1 MAVKKQTVRDLKG
14 LLDSQVMSAEHSEQI
29 SQVIK
34 KFSVAITP
42 HVMDT
47 IGDAYHGAV
56 AAQFVPSVL
65 ELTETPAESSDPIGD
80 QNHSPLPGIIHRYED
95 RVLLNVVQ
103 TCAVYCRYCFRREN
117 VGSGNAGLTPSQLN
131 AALDYIRADE
141 NLWEVI
147 LSGGDPLTLSPRRL
161 SHILCQLRDIGH
173 VGIVRFHTRVPS
185 VAPDKIDEALLA
197 ALKQYPAVYLI
208 LHINHPDELT
218 PQVCEKLAMLADA
231 GIPLLSQSVLLRNIN
246 DDVSTLT
253 RLFRKL
259 LVNRVKPYY
268 LHHGDLAKGTGHFRT
283 SIEHGQKLMKSL
295 RGPVSGLCQPH
306 YVLDLPGGAGKV
318 PIGPQ
323 YLQTIGENRH
333 TVEDVS
339 GCSHLYTD
347 DCLPDEADPLS

>member
-1 MAVKKQTVRDLKG
+1 MKKQTVRDVKG
-14 LLDSQVMSAEHSEQI
+14 LLDNNVITPGQSDEI
-29 SQVIK
+29 NQVIR

-47 IGDAYHGAV
+47 LLQKEGSGLSR
-56 AAQFVPSVL
+56 QFLPSVA
-65 ELTETPAESSDPIGD
+65 ELDESSAESSDPIGD
-80 QNHSPLPGIIHRYED
+80 QSHSPVPGIIHRYED
-95 RVLLNVVQ
+95 RLLLNVVQ

-117 VGSGNAGLTPSQLN
+117 VGSGNAGLTPSQLEH
-131 AALDYIRADE
+131 ALDYIRADS

-161 SHILCQLRDIGH
+161 EYIISQLRDMAHI
-173 VGIVRFHTRVPS
+173 GIVRFHTRVPT
-185 VAPDKIDEALLA
+185 VAPEKINNELIA
-197 ALKQYPAVYLI
+197 ALKQHPAVYLV
-208 LHINHPDELT
+208 LHVNHPDELT
-218 PQVCEKLAMLADA
+218 PPVCEKLSLLADA

-246 DDVSTLT
+246 DNADVLT

-268 LHHGDLAKGTGHFRT
+268 LHHGDLAKGTRHFRT
-283 SIEHGQKLMKSL
+283 SIAQGQALMKEL

-323 YLQTIGENRH
+323 YLTTTGENTH
-333 TVEDVS
+333 TVEDVA
-339 GCSHLYTD
+339 GCSHCYVD
-347 DCLPDEADPLS
+347 DCLPVEAE